1 MSTTAR
7 SARAQGAVAGVVTF
21 AAAMLP
27 TVAILW
33 SASSGS
39 VGTVNGSGL
48 GLVAAVVIGAVAV
61 GSGRLVL
68 DAYRRRPDRRPGEVW
83 STWYSGFVAF
93 VLGTWVSPLV
103 VLALFVD
110 SDRALQD
117 RMPLVLTVWTALH
130 LAFAGLGA
138 VLARG
143 LLPPRTSGTGRS

>member
-1 MSTTAR
+1 M
-7 SARAQGAVAGVVTF
+7 QGAGAGVVTF
-21 AAAMLP
+21 AVAILP

-39 VGTVNGSGL
+39 VGTVHGSGL

-83 STWYSGFVAF
+83 SAWYSGFVAF
-93 VLGTWVSPLV
+93 VLGAWVSPLAI
-103 VLALFVD
+103 LALFID
-110 SDRALQD
+110 SDRALHD
-117 RMPLVLTVWTALH
+117 RMPLVLAVWTTLH

-138 VLARG
+138 FFARR
-143 LLPPRTSGTGRS
+143 LLPPRNRRTGRA